1 MFNKS
6 RKETKMRKSDVYD
19 IIEEKKL
26 DLWKLYVEEEGKA
39 DPRMKAK
46 NDGVSYGGADFIKY
60 VPNETD
66 KTKENWKRGY
76 WWSSD
81 VYCIYWHKNDTI
93 TPYLTDKFVLG
104 RPPRTET
111 GKHIKSVFKVINSIE
126 SNVQD
131 FGTQHQL
138 KKGA

>member
-81 VYCIYWHKNDTI
+81 VYCIYWHKDDLSL
-93 TPYLTDKFVLG
+93 PYDADIFILG

-111 GKHIKSVFKVINSIE
+111 GKHIRSVFKMINSIE
-126 SNVQD
+126 SDVQA
-131 FGTQHQL
+131 FGTQYQL

>member
-1 MFNKS
+1 
-6 RKETKMRKSDVYD
+6 MRKSDVYD
-19 IIEEKKL
+19 IIEEKKM
-26 DLWKLYVEEEGKA
+26 DLWKLYVKEEGKA

-60 VPNETD
+60 VPDETD

-81 VYCIYWHKNDTI
+81 MYCVYWHKNDTI
-93 TPYLTDKFVLG
+93 TPYCTNTFVLG

-111 GKHIKSVFKVINSIE
+111 GKHIRSVFKVINSIE
-126 SNVQD
+126 SDVQY
-131 FGTQHQL
+131 FGTQNQL

>member
-1 MFNKS
+1 
-6 RKETKMRKSDVYD
+6 MRKSDVYD

-81 VYCIYWHKNDTI
+81 MYCIYWHKNDTI
-93 TPYLTDKFVLG
+93 TPYYTDTFVLG

-126 SNVQD
+126 SNVQY
-131 FGTQHQL
+131 FGTQNQL